1 MDNSSGRSDKA
12 VAAWIF
18 TGVVML
24 MIQVVLGGVTRLTGS
39 GLSITE
45 WNIVTGTLPPINA
58 EQWLAEFKKY
68 QQTPQYQLINADFTV
83 ADFKFIFFWEWLHRL
98 WARLIAVAFV
108 IPFVYFLVKRSFKKE
123 MIIPLIVLFLLGAL
137 QGAVGWIMVASGLV
151 GDAIY
156 VRPTRLA
163 LHFIFA
169 LALIAY
175 AFWFGLKLTVP
186 DHQLSWNKVLFRW
199 ALGILAIIAI
209 QFVFGALMAGHKA
222 ATAAP
227 TFPDINGDFIPE
239 NMTRYKPLSINLIE
253 NKITIHFVHRMLAY
267 LLFLMTIVWT
277 FYAFRTKQLSSY
289 LQKTRWIPLALVLI
303 QVILGVVTVIVSP
316 SIVVNEWGLF
326 HWMAELHQVTG
337 MLFMLAMVWVVYL
350 TRWWKSYI

>member
-1 MDNSSGRSDKA
+1 MDNFSRRSDNA

-45 WNIVTGTLPPINA
+45 WNIVTGTLPPLNDA
-58 EQWLAEFKKY
+58 AWLGEFQKY
-68 QQTPQYQLINADFTV
+68 QRTPQYQLINADFTLS
-83 ADFKFIFFWEWLHRL
+83 DFKFIFFWEWLHRL

-123 MIIPLIVLFLLGAL
+123 MIIPLIILFLLGAL

-175 AFWFGLKLTVP
+175 AFWFGLKLAVP
-186 DHQLSWNKVLFRW
+186 QHQLSRNKVLYRW
-199 ALGILAIIAI
+199 ALGILVILAI
-209 QFVFGALMAGHKA
+209 QFLFGALMAGHKA

-239 NMTRYKPLSINLIE
+239 QMARYKPLLMNMIE
-253 NKITIHFVHRMLAY
+253 NKITIHFMHRMLAY
-267 LLFLMTIVWT
+267 LLFVMTVAWT
-277 FYAFRTKQLSSY
+277 VHALKTKQLSNY
-289 LQKTRWIPLALVLI
+289 LQRTRWVPLLFVLT
-303 QVILGVVTVIVSP
+303 QLILGVITVVTSP

-337 MLFMLAMVWVVYL
+337 MLFMLAMVWVVFL
-350 TRWWKSYI
+350 TKRWKSYI